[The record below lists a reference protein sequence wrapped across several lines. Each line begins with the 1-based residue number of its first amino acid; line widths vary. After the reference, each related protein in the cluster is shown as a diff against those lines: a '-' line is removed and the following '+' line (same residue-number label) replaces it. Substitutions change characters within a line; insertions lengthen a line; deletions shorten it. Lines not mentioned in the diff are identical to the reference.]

1 MDDFILI
8 LKTKKQCIDT
18 KEQIEKFLHKKLH
31 LELNSKSKYY
41 PDKMGVNYCGYRTF
55 TTHRLLRLNSKKKI
69 KRNVKFWNHLYNRN
83 TLDMQKALQQINSW
97 KGHSQH
103 CDSYNLT
110 SKILNNC
117 KFILSNNT
125 YKEIEKNL
133 ISQIEGKENQ

>member
-1 MDDFILI
+1 
-8 LKTKKQCIDT
+8 
-18 KEQIEKFLHKKLH
+18 
-31 LELNSKSKYY
+31 
-41 PDKMGVNYCGYRTF
+41 
-55 TTHRLLRLNSKKKI
+55 
-69 KRNVKFWNHLYNRN
+69 
-83 TLDMQKALQQINSW
+83 MQKALQQINSW